1 MDCNEVERMQLIEGY
16 LDESLSPEQMEALEK
31 HYLECGNCFSTL
43 QLQHAIRLE
52 AKPTDRHVGRSPE
65 PESLQGWIATSRR
78 WLLPLA
84 ALIVLLVVPLSL
96 LIDRDSGPGGSNLPA
111 RLIEI
116 ESIPAYVETTVR
128 GGQAGDSLASFRAGM
143 EAYRREDYGAA
154 VTGLEQAQAANPDHL
169 PTAFY
174 LGLSYLLQDNSTAA
188 AERLLKVV
196 SVGKTPYSEE
206 ARWYLAKAYFRLGQ
220 VEAGREQLEAV
231 RAMGKAYQQ
240 DAEQNLA
247 LLDTGRN

>member
-31 HYLECGNCFSTL
+31 HYLECENCFSTL

-128 GGQAGDSLASFRAGM
+128 GGQAGTPWHLSVRGWKPTGEKTTGQPSQVWSRLRLPIRITCRLPFTWACPIFCRTT
-143 EAYRREDYGAA
+143 RRPRPSG
-154 VTGLEQAQAANPDHL
+154 
-169 PTAFY
+169 F
-174 LGLSYLLQDNSTAA
+174 
-188 AERLLKVV
+188 
-196 SVGKTPYSEE
+196 
-206 ARWYLAKAYFRLGQ
+206 
-220 VEAGREQLEAV
+220 
-231 RAMGKAYQQ
+231 
-240 DAEQNLA
+240 
-247 LLDTGRN
+247 